1 MKVLTHFG
9 PFVVTEN
16 ETTEMLFAELNG
28 IRGIKRS
35 ASHVLS
41 LTCALYMHLMG

>member
-1 MKVLTHFG
+1 MRIITHFG
-9 PFVVTEN
+9 LFMVDER
-16 ETTEMLFAELNG
+16 ETTEMLLAELNG

-41 LTCALYMHLMG
+41 LTCAIHMHLMG